1 MRNALGF
8 VLDFTAVFVAMGAL
22 AGTTLGAIA
31 FALLFGE
38 AAPFYQCMDPSSLG
52 PATTSSD
59 RGNGTG
65 DSGDDSKQ
73 PRPAPPTS
81 RYSAAAKTLGNPSV
95 YVDVP
100 ACKLALCGTSSHSV
114 AISYCDAKSAPAP
127 GRSAVKVNRTPQR
140 DAARMGYLASS

>member
-1 MRNALGF
+1 MGIRGCAAMRNALGF

-65 DSGDDSKQ
+65 DSDDDSKQ
-73 PRPAPPTS
+73 PRPAPRLHGTRPRPKRSGIHRSTLMC
-81 RYSAAAKTLGNPSV
+81 RHVNLHYAAHL
-95 YVDVP
+95 
-100 ACKLALCGTSSHSV
+100 
-114 AISYCDAKSAPAP
+114 
-127 GRSAVKVNRTPQR
+127 RTPSPSRIAMQK
-140 DAARMGYLASS
+140 APLPQAGAP

>member
-8 VLDFTAVFVAMGAL
+8 VLDFTAIFVAMGAL

-31 FALLFGE
+31 FALLFGG
-38 AAPFYQCMDPSSLG
+38 AAPFYQCMDPSPLG

-73 PRPAPPTS
+73 PRP
-81 RYSAAAKTLGNPSV
+81 
-95 YVDVP
+95 
-100 ACKLALCGTSSHSV
+100 
-114 AISYCDAKSAPAP
+114 
-127 GRSAVKVNRTPQR
+127 TPDFTVLDRGQN
-140 DAARMGYLASS
+140 ARESIGLR